1 MDNVTWIPIFA
12 YLGAIGLFILGIA
25 AMVFYTNL
33 IRIILGLLLVQAG
46 VNLFFITVGFRPH
59 SAAPIFVDSAISQL
73 NTVGM
78 VDPIP
83 QALVL
88 TAIVIGV
95 GVQALALALVIK
107 VYKSFGTLEV
117 PVLTAK
123 IAALPNDKDRA
134 MQTPMSA
141 AQTEAGMTS
150 AAPATTAQEQTA

>member
-1 MDNVTWIPIFA
+1 MDNVTWIPVFA

-33 IRIILGLLLVQAG
+33 IRIILGLLLLEAG
-46 VNLFFITVGFRPH
+46 VNLFLITVGY
-59 SAAPIFVDSAISQL
+59 STNSTAPILTDSSINPL
-73 NTVGM
+73 NTVNM

-107 VYKSFGTLEV
+107 IYQSFGTLEV
-117 PVLTAK
+117 PQLAAK
-123 IAALPNDKDRA
+123 VAALPA
-134 MQTPMSA
+134 THSESSQTTITSI
-141 AQTEAGMTS
+141 QAGTGVPLS
-150 AAPATTAQEQTA
+150 SPSNEKEQTT